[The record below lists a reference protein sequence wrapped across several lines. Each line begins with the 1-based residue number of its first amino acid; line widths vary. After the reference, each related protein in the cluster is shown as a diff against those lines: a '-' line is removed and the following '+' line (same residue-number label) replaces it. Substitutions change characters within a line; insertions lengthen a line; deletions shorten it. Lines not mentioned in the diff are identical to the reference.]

1 MRYISYMSF
10 IFYCDFGLILLEQLS
25 GYCHTEMLTG
35 VGQHPVKS
43 TLWNLEVRL
52 IDLKYATELRLF
64 LEI

>member
-1 MRYISYMSF
+1 MSF

-52 IDLKYATELRLF
+52 IQLIKEKEF
-64 LEI
+64 SFVLEI

>member
-1 MRYISYMSF
+1 MRYISYMSL
-10 IFYCDFGLILLEQLS
+10 IFYCDCGLILLEQLS

-35 VGQHPVKS
+35 VGQHLVKS

-52 IDLKYATELRLF
+52 IQLKYATELHLF